1 MELYGYTIDGKIVG
15 EITDRIIIIHDHA
28 EHNNT
33 PFVDCRQ
40 TIIKAIEDVLWS
52 HNIVT
57 IDHEFLLTNLT
68 KEDI

>member
-1 MELYGYTIDGKIVG
+1 MELYGYTIDAKIVD
-15 EITDRIIIIHDHA
+15 EITDRILDIHNRAVFD
-28 EHNNT
+28 NT
-33 PFVDCRQ
+33 PFYKCRQ

-57 IDHEFLLTNLT
+57 IDREFLLTNLT